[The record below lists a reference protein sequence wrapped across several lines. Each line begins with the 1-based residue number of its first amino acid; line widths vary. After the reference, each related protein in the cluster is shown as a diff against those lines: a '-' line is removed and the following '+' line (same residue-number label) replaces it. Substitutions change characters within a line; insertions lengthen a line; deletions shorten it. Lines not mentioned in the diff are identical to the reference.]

1 MCVLTVVVHG
11 VLCEVGA
18 DTIKVLL
25 QTQSHTNPVYSGM
38 VDATKKT
45 IQAEGLSG
53 LYKGVASPL
62 AGTGPL
68 EKCCTSRAS
77 PTPVWCAIEVVTPP

>member
-1 MCVLTVVVHG
+1 MRVTPLA
-11 VLCEVGA
+11 LYA
-18 DTIKVLL
+18 LPDTIKVLL

-45 IQAEGLSG
+45 IKAEGLGG

-62 AGTGPL
+62 AGACVC
-68 EKCCTSRAS
+68 EC
-77 PTPVWCAIEVVTPP
+77 EYEY